1 MFIIN
6 KQRGLE
12 CFKKFYVLDSLSN
25 TFIQVMYCIYLLWYA
40 MTKDNLKIK
49 ELILAYVSRGRASG
63 CGNRRRKLKAN
74 ILLAHRKQSEQQ
86 PEVWWSHPPSKSTQW
101 HLSSSDVPPR
111 KGSIN
116 KGPNVQMNE
125 LLRDF
130 SHFNYQ
136 RRTYC

>member
-40 MTKDNLKIK
+40 MTKDNLEIK
-49 ELILAYVSRGRASG
+49 ELILAYVSRGRAHNGKGGIIASG

-74 ILLAHRKQSEQQ
+74 ILSAHRKQSEQQ
-86 PEVWWSHPPSKSTQW
+86 PEVWWSHPPSKSTPMASVLQW
-101 HLSSSDVPPR
+101 RSTSERFHKQGTKCS
-111 KGSIN
+111 
-116 KGPNVQMNE
+116 NE
-125 LLRDF
+125 
-130 SHFNYQ
+130 
-136 RRTYC
+136 